1 MTNANVYC
9 CACKATVAATAATGQ
24 AVYPHLPHLAAK
36 VFWACPTCRNYVGAH
51 KDTGLPLGFIPTP
64 EIRKARM
71 MVHAQIDSVWKSGEV
86 SRQWLYEQLS
96 KSFDKPYHT
105 AEIRSTEE
113 ADQVLRELCRIM
125 AERREAKRATEAQP

>member
-64 EIRKARM
+64 ELRKARQRI
-71 MVHAQIDSVWKSGEV
+71 HALIDPVWKSREMRRKAIYRGISEA
-86 SRQWLYEQLS
+86 LGYE
-96 KSFDKPYHT
+96 YHT
-105 AEIRSTEE
+105 AEIRTMEE
-113 ADQVLRELCRIM
+113 AERVLEIASAVISRGAAARGGH
-125 AERREAKRATEAQP
+125 RG